1 MSCATQVR
9 STNGSARAFRAWEFV
24 AEMFAAALRCGH
36 PFAVGPGRVV
46 TDVLLV
52 AALEFGYPVVV
63 LILVEADDFSWDGE
77 RHLSIRV

>member
-9 STNGSARAFRAWEFV
+9 SATGARAFRALEFV
-24 AEMFAAALRCGH
+24 SEVGMATLRGGD
-36 PFAVGPGRVV
+36 PSTIGPGRVV
-46 TDVLLV
+46 ADVLLM
-52 AALEFGYPVVV
+52 AAFEFGYPVVV